1 MIRIND
7 NYLKLK
13 ASYLFSD
20 INRRVAAHLQQHPE
34 STVIRLGIGDVTHAL
49 PEACVAAFH
58 EAVDEMAA
66 DGTFRGYGPEQG
78 YPFLRDA
85 IAENDFRARG
95 ADIAADEIFVSDGA
109 KCDTGNIQEI
119 FDVGARVAIPDPVYP
134 VYLDTNVMAGRT
146 GAFRDG
152 RYEGIVYLDGNAE
165 NGFIPGLP
173 DTPVDLIYLCFP
185 NNPTGATITA
195 EQLKV
200 WIDFAADSGA
210 IILYDAAYEAFI
222 ADDRL
227 PHSIYEIDGAREV
240 AIEFRS
246 FSKTAGF
253 TGTRCAYTV
262 VPKSLMAKTAAG
274 ESHSV
279 HGLWSRRQSTKF
291 NGVSYP
297 VQRAAAAAYGEDG
310 KRQVADL
317 VHGYMANAAVIRQ
330 EMQALG
336 YDCIGGEN
344 SPYIWVA
351 TGGDSWG
358 FFDRLLEKAG
368 VVCTPGV
375 GFGTCGEGYIRI
387 SAFNSHDNVTTA
399 MARIRQ
405 ALQS

>member
-1 MIRIND
+1 MIHIND

-20 INRRVAAHLQQHPE
+20 INRRVTAHVQQHPE

-49 PEACVAAFH
+49 PEACVTAFH
-58 EAVDEMAA
+58 EAVDEMAV
-66 DGTFRGYGPEQG
+66 DSTFRGYGPEQG
-78 YPFLRDA
+78 YAFLRDA
-85 IAENDFRARG
+85 IAENDFRSRG

-119 FDVGARVAIPDPVYP
+119 FDVGTRIAIPDPVYP

-152 RYEGIVYLDGNAE
+152 RYEGIVYLDGNAR

-195 EQLKV
+195 DQLKV
-200 WIDFAADSGA
+200 WVDFAADSGA

-274 ESHSV
+274 EPHSV
-279 HGLWSRRQSTKF
+279 HSLWSRRQSTKF

-297 VQRAAAAAYGEDG
+297 VQRAAAAAYSEAG

-317 VHGYMANAAVIRQ
+317 VRGYMANAAVIRQ

-336 YDCIGGEN
+336 YDCIGGKN

-399 MARIRQ
+399 MSRIRQ